1 MSSTMN
7 FSFNLLDTPVE
18 FGNAYSLSKV
28 CSIHLNSA
36 ADSNPSAQRQGREFL
51 GNLQGLRIQGT
62 AAYGAGLGSNQTGI
76 EVKGYRD
83 VAGTELIL
91 EPTVGIIY
99 LDMSGGK
106 RTGVFSLDLII
117 NLSPSDELFLF
128 IKTVYV
134 KPDNTVAP
142 AQAGDTFTVTELET
156 TCRRN

>member
-7 FSFNLLDTPVE
+7 FSFKLLDTPVE

-28 CSIHLNSA
+28 CSIHLNS
-36 ADSNPSAQRQGREFL
+36 SPSSFTQQEGKSFL

-83 VAGTELIL
+83 AAGTELIL

-106 RTGVFSLDLII
+106 RSGVFSLDLII
-117 NLSPSDELFLF
+117 NLAPSDELFLF
-128 IKTVYV
+128 IKTVYI
-134 KPDNTVAP
+134 KPDNTVEA

>member
-1 MSSTMN
+1 MPSIMN
-7 FSFNLLDTPVE
+7 YSFKLLDTPVV
-18 FGNAYSLSKV
+18 FNNAYDIAKIV
-28 CSIHLNSA
+28 SINLNSA
-36 ADSNPSAQRQGREFL
+36 ADANASAQKQGKEFL

-62 AAYGAGLGSNQTGI
+62 ANYSSLPATNLTGI

-91 EPTVGIIY
+91 APTVGIIY
-99 LDMSGGK
+99 PDMSGGK
-106 RTGVFSLDLII
+106 SSGVYSLDLII

-134 KPDNTVAP
+134 KPDNTVAV
-142 AQAGDTFTVTELET
+142 AAVGDTFTVTELET